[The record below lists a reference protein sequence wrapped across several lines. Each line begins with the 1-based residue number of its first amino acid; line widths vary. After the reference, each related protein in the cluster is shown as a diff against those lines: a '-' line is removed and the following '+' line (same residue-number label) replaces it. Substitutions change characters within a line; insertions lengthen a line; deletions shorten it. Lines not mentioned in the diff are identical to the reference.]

1 MSEFLREITIMKN
14 GIPKKFLIPNH
25 TEEIAA
31 IQESLANKAEA
42 NHEHT
47 SYANDNH
54 EHDFYTK
61 EEIDEKI
68 AAMQNESGGGNVDL
82 SNYHT
87 KSEAQNAF
95 APRTHTH
102 TEFARLNHTHTGFAS
117 ATHSH
122 PDYANKNHTHTE
134 YANKEHTHPDY
145 ANKEHNHNEIYYTKE
160 EVDQKVAD
168 MQSGGEVDLTNYYN
182 KQETYS
188 KTEIDEKVAGMSS
201 GDGGENEG
209 MASHSE
215 NYLMHV
221 PYVVGNG
228 TANNYTAAINGITGY
243 VEGMA
248 MALKIPVANTGATTV
263 NVNNLG
269 AKKIKKSNGN
279 DMKSGDLK
287 ANSIYT
293 LRFDGSVFI
302 LQGEGGEYGTAT
314 AEQVLQGYTIGTN
327 NGIVTGT
334 YTPPAAAQYGT
345 AGAAQV
351 LSGYT
356 IGTSGGL
363 VNGTIPTQTG
373 GTITPT
379 TTNQTKAAGYYP
391 NAITIQGSPNLLAS
405 NIKKG
410 VNIFGVIGTYSAQP
424 DESTSFTQSIN
435 LKKTSPSSATISGG
449 GDDIQYIY
457 YVDVTL
463 ATTKTVTFS
472 FSKKSS
478 QTVYIDGTKGV
489 GQHHA
494 GINGNTITVDMTSAA
509 NYAAQSG
516 SGSQSIKGYIS
527 FSLVVKESGH
537 YDSRV
542 NVIINAW

>member
-1 MSEFLREITIMKN
+1 MPDYLKEITIVKN

-31 IQESLANKAEA
+31 IQESMANKAEA

-47 SYANDNH
+47 GYANANH

-68 AAMQNESGGGNVDL
+68 VAIQNESGGGNVDL
-82 SNYHT
+82 SNYCT
-87 KSEAQNAF
+87 KSEAQNDF

-102 TEFARLNHTHTGFAS
+102 TEFARTNHTHTGFAT
-117 ATHSH
+117 ATHTH

-134 YANKEHTHPDY
+134 YANKEHTHQDY

-160 EVDQKVAD
+160 EVDQKVA
-168 MQSGGEVDLTNYYN
+168 
-182 KQETYS
+182 
-188 KTEIDEKVAGMSS
+188 GMSS

-209 MASHSE
+209 MAAHLE

-248 MALKIPVANTGATTV
+248 MAIKISATNTGSATV

-269 AKKIKKSNGN
+269 PKTIKKSNGN
-279 DMKSGDLK
+279 VLKSGDLK
-287 ANSIYT
+287 TNGVYT
-293 LRFDGSVFI
+293 LRYNGVDFI

-314 AEQVLQGYTIGTN
+314 AAQVLSGYTIGTN

-424 DESTSFTQSIN
+424 DESTTDEVTFTVTTPSNAIVERSGDTLNITSPRNRTTANIIFTVNKTSRQNIQLLNIDRQGTPSFATYISSSNQVYVDCISIN
-435 LKKTSPSSATISGG
+435 
-449 GDDIQYIY
+449 
-457 YVDVTL
+457 
-463 ATTKTVTFS
+463 
-472 FSKKSS
+472 
-478 QTVYIDGTKGV
+478 GV
-489 GQHHA
+489 G
-494 GINGNTITVDMTSAA
+494 GELPFTLE
-509 NYAAQSG
+509 
-516 SGSQSIKGYIS
+516 IS
-527 FSLVVKESGH
+527 ESGKISK
-537 YDSRV
+537 YYTIRAKYES
-542 NVIINAW
+542 